1 MDELRWVLL
10 VIGGVAIAGV
20 YGFTRW
26 QDQRRKSRRGR
37 SDAFSDDVDIEQ
49 ALRDMDHV
57 VAERDPL
64 DVQSDD
70 FDVVRITRSQEP
82 AAPEPVAEDEAPA
95 VDDDIADALL
105 SEEPL
110 GLDDK
115 VVVLNVAATDGRLFD
130 GKTLTDALKAVD
142 MSFGEH
148 EIYHRIL
155 DTSKGQ
161 VVLFSAAD
169 ILQPGTFAP
178 ERIDQIESP
187 GLVMFLQLPGP
198 YDGLAA
204 FEQMLEGARQV
215 AEILDA
221 KLLDERRCSLTNQAI
236 EHIREE
242 LREYRRLTHLMMR
255 KGGG

>member
-1 MDELRWVLL
+1 MEELRWVLL

-26 QDQRRKSRRGR
+26 QEHRRKPRHGR

-49 ALRDMDHV
+49 ALRDMDQV

-64 DVQSDD
+64 DMQSDE
-70 FDVVRITRSQEP
+70 FDVIRITRSQEP
-82 AAPEPVAEDEAPA
+82 VAPEPVASAAPA
-95 VDDDIADALL
+95 ADDGVADGLL

-115 VVVLNVAATDGRLFD
+115 VVVINVAAGDGRLFD
-130 GKTLTDALKAVD
+130 GKTLTDALKAID

-148 EIYHRIL
+148 EIYHRVIE
-155 DTSKGQ
+155 TSKGQ
-161 VVLFSAAD
+161 IVLFSAAD
-169 ILQPGTFAP
+169 MLQPGTFAP
-178 ERIDQIESP
+178 ERIAQIESP
-187 GLVMFLQLPGP
+187 GVVMFLQLPGP

-215 AEILDA
+215 AEILGA